1 MKFYLDEHGCSKN
14 QVDAEEIIVRLED
27 AGHEEVRSAEG
38 ADLVIVNSCGFID
51 SAKKESIDAVMGWK
65 TAWPGKKVLLAGCLA
80 QRYAKELA
88 EELAEADGI
97 VGNADLGA
105 VTLAV
110 AELAAGLRPVIVPE
124 AAASIGTVR
133 RRRLLDWPGCAHVKI
148 TEGCSN
154 NCTFCAIPLI
164 RGRLRSRP
172 LSDIVS
178 EIAELL
184 SPSREASPSG
194 GGAPIREIVLVGQDL
209 GSYGKDLGPDVATV
223 RGPEAADARRLPALL
238 EAISALEGDFR
249 LRVMYIHPDNFPR
262 AILPIMARDPR
273 ILPYFD
279 IPFQHASPSLLRK
292 MNRRGGAEAYLELIA
307 EIRAALPDAMLRST
321 FLLGFPG
328 EGEEDYAILR
338 DFQEKARFDWLGSF
352 AYSRED
358 GTAAATMKG
367 RVPKRTVE
375 ERRRGIE
382 EAQERITSE
391 RLRRFV
397 GRELEILVEEPIEED
412 PEGGRV
418 GAGGGVAD
426 EGSGVSASIGRAWLQ
441 APEVDGLTVLRGAF
455 APGSLVLARVLGLAG
470 VDLDAEPIRLLSG
483 TKEGGPGR
491 ARAT

>member
-27 AGHEEVRSAEG
+27 AGHEEVRSAED
-38 ADLVIVNSCGFID
+38 AELVIVNSCGFID

-65 TAWPGKKVLLAGCLA
+65 TAWPGKKILLAGCLA

-154 NCTFCAIPLI
+154 NCSFCAIPLI

-172 LSDIVS
+172 LPDIVA

-184 SPSREASPSG
+184 SPSRQASG
-194 GGAPIREIVLVGQDL
+194 AGAPIREIVLVGQDL
-209 GSYGKDLGPDVATV
+209 GSYGKDLGPDVAAV
-223 RGPEAADARRLPALL
+223 RGPHTADARRLPALL
-238 EAISALEGDFR
+238 EAISALDGDFR

-262 AILPIMARDPR
+262 AILPVMARDPR

-279 IPFQHASPSLLRK
+279 IPFQHASPGLLRK
-292 MNRRGGAEAYLELIA
+292 MNRRGGAEAYLGLIG
-307 EIRAALPDAMLRST
+307 EIRESLPDAMLRST

-328 EGEEDYAILR
+328 ESDEDYAILR
-338 DFQEKARFDWLGSF
+338 DFQERARLDWLGSF

-358 GTAAATMKG
+358 GTAAASMKG
-367 RVPKRTVE
+367 RVPKKIVE

-412 PEGGRV
+412 VQG
-418 GAGGGVAD
+418 GAGAAAD
-426 EGSGVSASIGRAWLQ
+426 EGAGVSASIGRAWLQ

-470 VDLDAEPIRLLSG
+470 VDLDAEPIRVLSG
-483 TKEGGPGR
+483 PKEGGPGR
-491 ARAT
+491 ASAT